1 MSLNNEIIKIFIEG
15 WLVKY
20 HDFSIIDDRIIKNKD
35 EFNLLFQLDGCI
47 LELIDVKQKKVL
59 ISTEIPEDLDAKD
72 CIAFA
77 MRFYIQVAKFCL
89 KEKH

>member
-1 MSLNNEIIKIFIEG
+1 MSLNKEVIKIFIEG

-20 HDFSIIDDRIIKNKD
+20 HGFSIINDRVGKD
-35 EFNLLFQLDGCI
+35 KEGFNLLFQLDGSI
-47 LELIDVKQKKVL
+47 LELRDVYQEKVL
-59 ISTEIPEDLDAKD
+59 VSIEIPEDLDAKD

-77 MRFYIQVAKFCL
+77 MRFYIQVAKFCE

>member
-1 MSLNNEIIKIFIEG
+1 MSLNTEVIKIFIEG

-20 HDFSIIDDRIIKNKD
+20 HDFSIIDDRVGKD
-35 EFNLLFQLDGCI
+35 ENGFNLLFQLDGCI
-47 LELIDVKQKKVL
+47 LELIDVKQKNVL

-77 MRFYIQVAKFCL
+77 MRFYIQVAKFC
-89 KEKH
+89 